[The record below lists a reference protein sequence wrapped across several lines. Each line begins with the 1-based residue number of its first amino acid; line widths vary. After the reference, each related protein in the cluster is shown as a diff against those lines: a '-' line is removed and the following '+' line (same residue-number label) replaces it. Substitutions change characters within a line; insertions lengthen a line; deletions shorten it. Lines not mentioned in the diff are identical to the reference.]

1 MEQVSVYYSDLLEVV
16 AGGAAV
22 LATLETTEKSGGG
35 IEMEVVLEAVLDT
48 TEKSAG
54 GMEIDVVAEVAGVL
68 SFEVEVVD
76 VMLLL

>member
-1 MEQVSVYYSDLLEVV
+1 MLVI
-16 AGGAAV
+16 
-22 LATLETTEKSGGG
+22 LETTEKRAGG
-35 IEMEVVLEAVLDT
+35 IDMEVALEAMLDT

-68 SFEVEVVD
+68 SFDVGVVD